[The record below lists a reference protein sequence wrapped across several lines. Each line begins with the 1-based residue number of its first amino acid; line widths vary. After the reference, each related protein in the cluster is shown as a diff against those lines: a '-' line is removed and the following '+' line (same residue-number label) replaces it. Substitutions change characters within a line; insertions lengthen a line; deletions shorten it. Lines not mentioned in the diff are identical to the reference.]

1 MIRVLKGNIKLKLA
15 LAITTGAPIILAK
28 EIIDIP
34 QLVADKAIKILYYL
48 QFLKNTKYVR
58 IALNHI

>member
-48 QFLKNTKYVR
+48 QFLENTKYVR